1 MHKILKYFLKN
12 TTGDIMPI
20 MQYAHTYHYI
30 YIMTSNITTLPPLY
44 RFRLYRTNRS
54 MPGYFTHTN

>member
-12 TTGDIMPI
+12 TTGDIVPI

-30 YIMTSNITTLPPLY
+30 YIMTSNNTSPPLVY
-44 RFRLYRTNRS
+44 RFRL
-54 MPGYFTHTN
+54 